1 MLNNINYT
9 NGNKNTMNL
18 NNYYFKQSSQNNKNQ
33 IYNTESANMVPVPQ
47 NNRIVSKYNQK
58 LNKLNQIR
66 EKL

>member
-1 MLNNINYT
+1 
-9 NGNKNTMNL
+9 MNL